1 MNQIL
6 VTLDHH
12 FFVVSAA
19 SNRSDMLRPHADT
32 EHPSVTIDSCCL
44 CQCILL
50 SRCAVLQARVA
61 LSEVLELLEAAEAK
75 ASYGLA
81 INWKPL
87 QALVDALLDRG
98 VLQVREL

>member
-1 MNQIL
+1 M
-6 VTLDHH
+6 
-12 FFVVSAA
+12 
-19 SNRSDMLRPHADT
+19 
-32 EHPSVTIDSCCL
+32 
-44 CQCILL
+44 
-50 SRCAVLQARVA
+50 A

-98 VLQVREL
+98 VLQVLTIAVLLRVCSCLCL